1 MIAMMITAAFAAPSH
16 RFDGAPLDTT
26 LATDLVTRAGERY
39 LDHALCHTGSPAVVV
54 EGCLQVTSEATDG
67 TVSVRRLSEHTC
79 AMGLTTEPCF
89 SGYALEQ
96 RTVVTTTTAASHF
109 IATGAHSVAVP
120 LVGMVDVLSWEIDR
134 NLDDKAWAAVIRD
147 ADGVVVFA
155 EDHPAPMA
163 MGGFDCSELSDEE
176 LCTIIGSGVANVHD
190 LVSDLA
196 MFPVTLLFSTV
207 TLELGPITVD
217 MSAMA
222 DAWRDALASAGAFA
236 SWSLETHCLADP
248 DGFRDLV
255 CSDPAGHPGGPGGN
269 GPTLEPNGRGPN
281 GDSCLSE
288 GAECVVLLGEYAVNE
303 HYEIPNPDA
312 GPGESDTVIVTERV
326 CYVSYQSGTRDSS
339 CNCSHLG
346 EPTSDR
352 VPCE

>member
-1 MIAMMITAAFAAPSH
+1 MKEGH

-134 NLDDKAWAAVIRD
+134 NLDNKAWAAVIRD

-196 MFPVTLLFSTV
+196 MIPVTMLFSTV
-207 TLELGPITVD
+207 TVELGPLTFD
-217 MSAMA
+217 MSSTV
-222 DAWRDALASAGAFA
+222 DAWRDALGSAGGFA
-236 SWSLETHCLADP
+236 SWSLETQCLADP
-248 DGFRDLV
+248 DRFRDLV
-255 CSDPAGHPGGPGGN
+255 CADPTTPENPGPGPRGPGGYHP
-269 GPTLEPNGRGPN
+269 GDPGN
-281 GDSCLSE
+281 GDCWDVGEDCAILGGSGSRDHSYVVDGVIVVE
-288 GAECVVLLGEYAVNE
+288 TECYIVVELGIYGDDCQCETY
-303 HYEIPNPDA
+303 
-312 GPGESDTVIVTERV
+312 DTVEM
-326 CYVSYQSGTRDSS
+326 
-339 CNCSHLG
+339 
-346 EPTSDR
+346 PTD
-352 VPCE
+352 C